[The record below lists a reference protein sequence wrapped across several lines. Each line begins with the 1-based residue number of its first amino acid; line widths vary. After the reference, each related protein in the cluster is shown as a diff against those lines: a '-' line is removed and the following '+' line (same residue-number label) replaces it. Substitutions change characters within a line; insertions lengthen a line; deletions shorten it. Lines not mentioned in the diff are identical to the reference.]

1 MTKRALITGITGQ
14 DGAYLAQFLLS
25 KNYDVFGLQTRRST
39 AVYDNLNFLGVK
51 DKVQFIY
58 GDVTDICSLRL
69 AIEQSDPN
77 EIYNLAAMSF
87 VGASWDIPIHT
98 SNVNAIGVL
107 NILECIREKNKNIAF
122 YQAGTSEMFGS
133 SINQKGFQDENTI
146 FHPRSPYGVS
156 KVFAHNIVQN
166 YRESFGIFACNG
178 ILFNHE
184 SPLRGKE
191 FVTRKITSSIARI
204 LLGKQQKIELG
215 NLTAERDWGFAGD
228 YVKAMWAM
236 LQRETPDD
244 YVIAT
249 GVTNSIQYFLETA
262 FEYAGLDTWTN
273 YVIQNPKYFRPAE
286 VNKLKGDST
295 KARNLLNWQPETDI
309 NTLIKMMV
317 DADIQ
322 RVKNETR

>member
-14 DGAYLAQFLLS
+14 DGAYLAEFLLS
-25 KNYDVFGLQTRRST
+25 KNYKVFGLQTRRST
-39 AVYDNLNFLGVK
+39 AVYDNLNFLGIK
-51 DKVQFIY
+51 DKIEFIY

-69 AIEQSDPN
+69 AIEHSMPD

-107 NILECIREKNKNIAF
+107 NILECIRECNRGISF

-133 SINQKGFQDENTI
+133 SINSNGYQDENTV

-191 FVTRKITSSIARI
+191 FVTRKITSSIAKI
-204 LLGKQQKIELG
+204 VYGHKEKIELG
-215 NLTAERDWGFAGD
+215 NLAAERDWGFAGD

-236 LQRETPDD
+236 LQQSTPDD

-249 GVTNSIQYFLETA
+249 GVTNSIQYFLEVA
-262 FEYAGLDTWTN
+262 FEHVGLGNWTN
-273 YVIQNPKYFRPAE
+273 YVVQNPKYFRPAE
-286 VNKLKGDST
+286 VNKLRGDST
-295 KARNLLNWQPETDI
+295 KARKTLDWEPSTDI
-309 NTLIKMMV
+309 NDLIKMMV
-317 DADIQ
+317 DADLK
-322 RVKNETR
+322 RERT